1 MPDRRSADAVVPSG
15 AKHRPAGTT
24 GTAPERPE
32 RSEDIVGA
40 DARSTVEI
48 DPALHAEAA
57 PQLEA
62 AAEDREAGRRQRIAE
77 RAYQR
82 AERRGFA
89 PGQEL
94 DDWLAAEVAEDEPN
108 DASAGRSRS

>member
-1 MPDRRSADAVVPSG
+1 MPDRRSADAVVQSG
-15 AKHRPAGTT
+15 AKHRPAGTI
-24 GTAPERPE
+24 GTEPEPPE
-32 RSEDIVGA
+32 HSEDSVGA
-40 DARSTVEI
+40 EAPSTVET

-62 AAEDREAGRRQRIAE
+62 AAQDREAGRRQRIAE

-94 DDWLAAEVAEDEPN
+94 DDWLAAEAEEDEPN
-108 DASAGRSRS
+108 DASPGRSRS